1 MKGLLVISNAIDY
14 ITRRLGQAM
23 GWVAVALVLLGV
35 INVVG
40 RYLGARIGVQLGS
53 NMLLEAQTY
62 AYNLMFLL
70 GASYVLQRDGHIR
83 VDILYSRFSDRTRAW
98 IDIFGAWL
106 FLIPFCALGIYF
118 SINYVGRSWSTMEM
132 SPNPGGLPRYP
143 IKTMIIVGFALLMLQ
158 GVSEFIKRVAWLRG
172 VPGAQGPGGA
182 NPDAAPRPEAV

>member
-1 MKGLLVISNAIDY
+1 MKGLLVISSTIDY
-14 ITRRLGQAM
+14 LTRRLGQAM

-83 VDILYSRFSDRTRAW
+83 VDILYSRFSDRTKAW
-98 IDIFGAWL
+98 VDIFGTSL
-106 FLIPFCALGIYF
+106 FLIPFCILGIYF
-118 SINYVGRSWSTMEM
+118 SINYVGRSWSTLEM

-143 IKTMIIVGFALLMLQ
+143 IKTMIIVGFGLLLLQ

-172 VPGAQGPGGA
+172 APGVTGPGGA
-182 NPDAAPRPEAV
+182 DPNAAPRPEAV

>member
-1 MKGLLVISNAIDY
+1 MKGLLLVSAAIDW

-23 GWVAVALVLLGV
+23 GWVAVGLVMLGV

-83 VDILYSRFSDRTRAW
+83 VDILYSRFGDRLKAW
-98 IDIFGAWL
+98 IDVFGAWL
-106 FLIPFCALGIYF
+106 FLIPFCILGIYF

-143 IKTMIIVGFALLMLQ
+143 IKTMIIVGFALLLAQ
-158 GVSEFIKRVAWLRG
+158 GVSESIKRIAWLRG
-172 VPGAQGPGGA
+172 VPGVPGPGGA
-182 NPDAAPRPEAV
+182 DPHAAPRPEAV